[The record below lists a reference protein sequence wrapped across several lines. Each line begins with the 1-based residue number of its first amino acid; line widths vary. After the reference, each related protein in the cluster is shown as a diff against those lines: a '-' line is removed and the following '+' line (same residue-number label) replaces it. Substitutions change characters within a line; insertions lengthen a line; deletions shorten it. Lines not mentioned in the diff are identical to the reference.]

1 MATLTLIDTSGF
13 VYRAYYAL
21 PAMTLDPTDPTSQ
34 AVNALYGYTKV
45 SMALARE
52 RFADDEPHYVAAVFD
67 GHRRGAD
74 ARSALDPQYKANR
87 KPLPPE
93 LSSQFPLVREAAAA
107 LGLNPVVA
115 PGVEADDLIAT
126 YAHEARA
133 AGMDV
138 CVLSSDKDLFFLLAR
153 GCTIWDPLKAQPIT
167 DETVRAKFGVDPAL
181 VPEVLALM
189 GDASDNIPGVAGIGA
204 KTAAALVQRFGTV
217 DNVLANAH
225 DAGKPKIVEALR
237 RYADA
242 ARTSRKLVELRTDVP
257 LPMAIP
263 DLDYKRPGA
272 DVLQAFL
279 ERFRFVSLMDEHA
292 RAAA

>member
-13 VYRAYYAL
+13 VYRAFYAL

-34 AVNALYGYTKV
+34 SVNALYGYTKL
-45 SMALARE
+45 SMALAKE
-52 RFADDEPHYVAAVFD
+52 RFADDEAHYVAAVFD
-67 GHRRGAD
+67 GHRRGAGE
-74 ARSALDPQYKANR
+74 RSALDPAYKANR
-87 KPLPPE
+87 ASTPVE
-93 LSSQFPLVREAAAA
+93 LTSQFPLVREAAEA

-115 PGVEADDLIAT
+115 PGHEADDLIAT

-138 CVLSSDKDLFFLLAR
+138 CILSSDKDLFCLLAQ
-153 GCTIWDPLKAQPIT
+153 GCTLWDPLKAQPIT

-189 GDASDNIPGVAGIGA
+189 GDVSDNIPGVPGVGQ
-204 KTAAALVQRFGTV
+204 KTAAALIQRFVTV
-217 DNVLANAH
+217 ENVLANRH
-225 DAGKPKIVEALR
+225 DAGKPKVCEALT

-257 LPMAIP
+257 MPVAVP
-263 DLDYKRPGA
+263 DLDYKRPQPEA
-272 DVLQAFL
+272 LQAFL
-279 ERFRFVSLMDEHA
+279 ERWAFRSLMDEQE